1 MKYLGKTRFA
11 RPSENELLGY
21 NYYWNQPTQTIL
33 ANTVYLDEDGT
44 ELEGDQYELEPI
56 RYVEGFAQPVNIDSY
71 EDAQSHLFDIFG
83 DFETE
88 E

>member
-11 RPSENELLGY
+11 PPSEDKLLGY
-21 NYYWNQPTQTIL
+21 NYYWNQSSLTIL
-33 ANTVYLDEDGT
+33 VHPVWLDEDGT
-44 ELEGDQYELEPI
+44 DLEGDQYELEPI

-71 EDAQSHLFDIFG
+71 EAAQSHLFDIFG
-83 DFETE
+83 GFEKE

>member
-11 RPSENELLGY
+11 RPSENKLLGY
-21 NYYWNQPTQTIL
+21 NYYWNQSTQQIL

-44 ELEGDQYELEPI
+44 EREGGQYELEPI
-56 RYVEGFAQPVNIDSY
+56 RYVEGHAQPLDIGSY
-71 EDAQSHLFDIFG
+71 DEALSHLQDIFG
-83 DFETE
+83 GFEKE